1 MAAALNHAVRVRL
14 SDPARVE
21 DVTRRWG
28 TADVPRIRVTHAAAP
43 SDDSRTSQLWR
54 TTAGEGGDGA
64 HAVLLRYPDGPA
76 DLVVTAPRGQWGR
89 AELRRLAAALASGD
103 LSAARAEL
111 ERTPVGDARPGPV
124 FADAPDWGNADAPGG
139 PFATTLVALP
149 LDVSVDEATWRA
161 ALAVTLSR
169 YADRSDEGDTGDE
182 VVIGTDAGVV
192 ALRVH
197 GTLDDV
203 RGREPVPVDRPV
215 LVGILPGLDEEPRA
229 GEEYAP
235 CLEPAFPLT
244 FSVTREDSGR
254 PVLRCDHLP
263 GHVSPATAEQFARHL
278 AHVHTQLISS
288 PGISAADAAL
298 FDDEERARVVR
309 LGTSA
314 EAPPASASTVHG
326 AFARV
331 AAAAP
336 ESVAV
341 REDDIE
347 LTYAEVDQLAA
358 FWAAGLRARGVRP
371 GDRVGVCLERSAEL
385 VVALLGVLK
394 AGAAYVPMDP
404 AYPAERLAY
413 TADDA
418 AVGLVITRLAQ
429 FPRQGGLRVLTP
441 DELVADESVDATGPD
456 GGVGARDTAYAIY
469 TSGSTGRPKGVAVQH
484 GNVLSLIEATREDFG
499 LAPSDVWTLFHSSA
513 FDFSVWEMWGCLLT
527 GGCLVI
533 VPYFTSRDPEQFRDL
548 LVREG
553 VTVLNQTPSA
563 LSHLLAVDHAAA
575 PVRLVILGGEPLDA
589 RMLLPWFDEHPEDR
603 CRVVNMFGITETTVH
618 VTAQTLS
625 RELAIKAT
633 RSVGA
638 PLPGWHVY
646 VTDSSGRLVPPGV
659 AGEIHVG
666 GAGVA
671 QAYVN
676 QPALTS
682 ERFLPDP
689 YNGGRM
695 YRSGDRGRL
704 RPDGVLEHLGRIDN
718 QVKVRGFRIELDEIR
733 SVLLEDPSVR
743 AAAVVVREADGNRTT
758 DARIDAYVVL
768 DGDSGE
774 ELAVVRKRAG
784 SVLPDYMVPAT
795 MTELSALPLTTS
807 GKVDVAGLP
816 APTATGR
823 TAQDDDSPTADDDLA
838 ARLRELW
845 TELLGVPIGLDDDF
859 FEVGGNSVLAVRS
872 SAMMRAEGLPTL
884 RLRQFYRDPTIRA
897 VVAALRAADA

>member
-1 MAAALNHAVRVRL
+1 MAAALSHAVRVRL
-14 SDPARVE
+14 SNPARVE
-21 DVTRRWG
+21 DVTHRLG
-28 TADVPRIRVTHAAAP
+28 TADVPRIRVAHAAAP

-54 TTAGEGGDGA
+54 TAAGEGGDGV

-76 DLVVTAPRGQWGR
+76 DLVVAAPRGQCGR
-89 AELRRLAAALASGD
+89 AELRWLAAALADGD
-103 LSAARAEL
+103 LSAVRAEL
-111 ERTPVGDARPGPV
+111 ERAPVGDAGPGPV
-124 FADAPDWGNADAPGG
+124 FADAPDWGNADASGG
-139 PFATTLVALP
+139 PFATTRVALP
-149 LDVSVDEATWRA
+149 LDVSGDEAPWRT

-169 YADRSDEGDTGDE
+169 YADGSDEGDTGDE

-192 ALRVH
+192 ALRVR
-197 GTLDDV
+197 GTLDAV
-203 RGREPVPVDRPV
+203 RGQEPVPVDRPV

-229 GEEYAP
+229 GEEYVP

-244 FSVTREDSGR
+244 FSVTREETGR
-254 PVLRCDHLP
+254 PMLRCDHLP
-263 GHVSPATAEQFARHL
+263 GHVSPAMAEQFARHL
-278 AHVHTQLISS
+278 AHVHAQLTSS
-288 PGISAADAAL
+288 PDISAADVAL

-314 EAPPASASTVHG
+314 EAPPASAGTVHE

-358 FWAAGLRARGVRP
+358 FWAAGLRAQGVRP

-413 TADDA
+413 TTNDA

-429 FPRQGGLRVLTP
+429 FPRQDGLRVLTP
-441 DELVADESVDATGPD
+441 DELVADESMDTTGPD
-456 GGVGARDTAYAIY
+456 GGTEARDTAYVIY
-469 TSGSTGRPKGVAVQH
+469 TSGSTGRPKGVAVPH

-625 RELAIKAT
+625 RELALKAT
-633 RSVGA
+633 RSVGT

-646 VTDSSGRLVPPGV
+646 VMDSSGRLVPPGV

-704 RPDGVLEHLGRIDN
+704 RPDGALEHLGRIDN

-743 AAAVVVREADGNRTT
+743 AAAVVVRRADGNRTT

-768 DGDSGE
+768 DGGSGE
-774 ELAVVRKRAG
+774 DLAVVRKRAA

-795 MTELSALPLTTS
+795 VTELSALPLTTS
-807 GKVDVAGLP
+807 GKVDVARLP
-816 APTATGR
+816 APTLTSRA
-823 TAQDDDSPTADDDLA
+823 AQDDSSTADDGLA

-884 RLRQFYRDPTIRA
+884 RLRQFYRHPTIRA
-897 VVAALRAADA
+897 VVAALKAADA